1 MGQELPF
8 RVPSLYPSY
17 PQLERMAD
25 KFKVPVAVFFF
36 PAPPDIEPISESFR
50 TLPEAQFEQIPR
62 RLKLLL
68 RKAKALQLS
77 LSELA
82 NERNPSDHLITRDL
96 SFAVDAPVEKVAEA
110 VREYLGI
117 TLNQQ
122 MGWKSAEQALKI
134 WRSRLHEVGVFVFKD
149 AFQQDDYSGF
159 CLYDQEFPIIYV
171 NNSTAFTRQI
181 FTLFHELAHL
191 LFHTSGVDRFRDDYI
206 GRLSGDAKRIEILC
220 NRFAARFLVP
230 AEAFNREFSGL
241 EASREVAELLSN
253 RFCVSR
259 EVIYRTFLDRG
270 PIDQEEY
277 ESGTKAF
284 SEHKRGGG
292 DGGSYYSNQISYLGS
307 PYIGLAFGQYYA
319 NRIDARQ
326 LADHLN
332 IAPRNIAPLEEKF
345 LRSSA

>member
-1 MGQELPF
+1 M
-8 RVPSLYPSY
+8 V
-17 PQLERMAD
+17 D

-36 PAPPDIEPISESFR
+36 PDPPDIEPISESFR
-50 TLPEAQFEQIPR
+50 TLPEAQYEQIPR

-68 RKAKALQLS
+68 RMAKALQLS

-122 MGWKSAEQALKI
+122 MGWKSADQALKI

-171 NNSTAFTRQI
+171 NNNTAFARQI

-220 NRFAARFLVP
+220 NRFAARFLV
-230 AEAFNREFSGL
+230 ATEAFDQGFYGL
-241 EASREVAELLSN
+241 EANRETAELLSK

-259 EVIYRTFLDRG
+259 EVIYRIFLDG
-270 PIDQEEY
+270 DLIDQEEY
-277 ESGTKAF
+277 ENGARAF
-284 SEHKRGGG
+284 
-292 DGGSYYSNQISYLGS
+292 
-307 PYIGLAFGQYYA
+307 F
-319 NRIDARQ
+319 
-326 LADHLN
+326 
-332 IAPRNIAPLEEKF
+332 
-345 LRSSA
+345 